1 MAEELDDNTDDIE
14 ASIVEYFY
22 ERQVQGHKCGYC
34 ESKDSFMTNSMWA
47 HRLAGQDYQD
57 LIDRGWRRSGKYMYK
72 PIMNRTCCPLYA
84 IRCEALVFKP
94 SRSQKR
100 VANRMRAFLV
110 EGKEC
115 PKKTDMCDSNQ
126 TNDASQKHK
135 AEEDEEEES
144 KPTGEENKET
154 GEESKETGEESKETG
169 EESKET
175 GEESKETG
183 EESKETEG
191 DSESET
197 KADTKQVEPGKPDTK
212 KKTPRPGD
220 GADPNKP
227 RCRKAKELRLEKRRA
242 KLAAKGG
249 VAAKEGETG
258 VAAKEGEA
266 GVAAK
271 EGETGVAAKE
281 GETDHKEETAKE
293 SVAGYKDEDSAT
305 GKESVAEKEAG
316 KESVADK
323 EASLRGK
330 EKAGQK
336 RKKTNGNKAKAK
348 KKQQSNS
355 KPVPET
361 NPIQTT
367 IGELLKL
374 PSDQK
379 MAHRLEV
386 KVVECYPPS
395 PELTSTF
402 LESYALY
409 KKYQMAVHGDKEE
422 DLSERSFRR
431 FLCDTPL
438 ISLDGPRGWDSK
450 YGTFHYQYY
459 LDGKLLMVAV
469 VDILPTY
476 LSSVYVYYDPDYRW
490 LELGVYS
497 SLREIELVQILNH
510 NKPEFQYYCMGY
522 YVHNNP
528 KMMYKGNYSPSFL
541 LCPETYRYMPI
552 KGARQRLHV
561 AKYSPFSDD
570 PVEPERVLSFLGGV
584 LILFEKQV
592 IPYMLFRS
600 YYGHVK
606 DRIVVE
612 YASLVGKE
620 VTQRMFLYLMLDG
633 QQEMEDS
640 DD

>member
-1 MAEELDDNTDDIE
+1 MAEELDDTTDEIE

-34 ESKDSFMTNSMWA
+34 DSKDSSMTNGMWA

-84 IRCEALVFKP
+84 IRCEALKFKP

-115 PKKTDMCDSNQ
+115 PKKADKCSNSQ
-126 TNDASQKHK
+126 TNDTAQKHK
-135 AEEDEEEES
+135 AEEVEEEEEERKSKGEES
-144 KPTGEENKET
+144 KPT
-154 GEESKETGEESKETG
+154 
-169 EESKET
+169 
-175 GEESKETG
+175 
-183 EESKETEG
+183 EG
-191 DSESET
+191 VSESECT
-197 KADTKQVEPGKPDTK
+197 SSAETDSKEVEASKPDSSSTK
-212 KKTPRPGD
+212 KKKPPRPGD

-227 RCRKAKELRLEKRRA
+227 RCRKAKELRLEKRRV
-242 KLAAKGG
+242 KLAAK
-249 VAAKEGETG
+249 
-258 VAAKEGEA
+258 AAKEGEA
-266 GVAAK
+266 GHK
-271 EGETGVAAKE
+271 EGTE
-281 GETDHKEETAKE
+281 KE
-293 SVAGYKDEDSAT
+293 SVAGHTDGVT
-305 GKESVAEKEAG
+305 GKESVTDHKDKQASVEDKEAG
-316 KESVADK
+316 KSVPNEEAGKDSVLVKEAGIESVPVKEAGREDK
-323 EASLRGK
+323 EAGVAGR
-330 EKAGQK
+330 EKAGHK
-336 RKKTNGNKAKAK
+336 RKKTSTKAK
-348 KKQQSNS
+348 KKPHSQQ
-355 KPVPET
+355 VPGPT
-361 NPIQTT
+361 PIQTA

-379 MAHRLEV
+379 MAHRLEI

-438 ISLDGPRGWDSK
+438 ISLDGPHGWESK

-497 SLREIELVQILNH
+497 ALREIELVQILNH
-510 NKPEFQYYCMGY
+510 SKPEFQYYCMGY

-528 KMMYKGNYSPSFL
+528 KMMYKGDYSPSFL
-541 LCPETYRYMPI
+541 LCPVTYQYTPI
-552 KGARQRLHV
+552 KSARQRLDA
-561 AKYSPFSDD
+561 AKYSPFRDD